1 MGSILYILLVVLYMS
16 CEDSPALVVIQGEH
30 ERPAKRIDGEEY
42 SFIVYKNY

>member
-1 MGSILYILLVVLYMS
+1 MGLACCVVYEL
-16 CEDSPALVVIQGEH
+16 EDSPALVVIQGEH